1 MESKPITREASND
14 EGKDTKGGIEESPST
29 STSETTAKEDV
40 VAIPRESVIVP
51 SLLLSRM
58 QKIMLSGT
66 ISVTYF
72 MMSLSVGSGLLII
85 PVMADYFDVSVLAVQ
100 WITSAYQLAY
110 GCGLLVSG
118 RLADLYGRKKLY
130 LLGMLVSTIA
140 NVISGVIPDRIALTV
155 FRAIAGLGL
164 SISTPAGFGII
175 GITFR
180 EEPSRTIAFAA
191 LGVGTPLGAVVGEV
205 GRGWIDSCL
214 MTGRHDLLVHGKGW
228 QYLYFLIA
236 GFGILPIITG
246 IFYIPSDEKTTPPR
260 GQLTDIPDDPAGK
273 MEKSRKVDWTGAGLI
288 TVGLSLLLFSF
299 TQAGLVDEG
308 WKTPYVPPVF
318 SISVILIIVFGIWE
332 YHLEHR
338 VATSNVPPIVRL
350 SVFTRHKWRITAIL
364 GIASFDWMGGL
375 YLTSVYYQ
383 DLLGY
388 SPLKNAVHLPPAPIT
403 GIICSYLVTLAAP
416 RITAPV
422 LLALGGI
429 STGLANALFAFQPP
443 HSMYWVHKFFGAIL
457 HPFGGDLTIPI
468 GSVMISNLVDDDEQN
483 IAGALFQVALQIA
496 GTLDLCL
503 SSIILTRIESMHD
516 LLEGLRISL
525 WFNAACCWL
534 VLVIIF
540 LAFRKIGLAKDVA
553 KAIRM
558 VKE

>member
-40 VAIPRESVIVP
+40 MAIPRDSVIVP

-72 MMSLSVGSGLLII
+72 MMV
-85 PVMADYFDVSVLAVQ
+85 
-100 WITSAYQLAY
+100 TSAYQLAY
-110 GCGLLVSG
+110 GWSVKPLHSIPSVYWIYVEPHWISGLLVSG

-205 GRGWIDSCL
+205 VGGLIAGATR
-214 MTGRHDLLVHGKGW
+214 KGW

-364 GIASFDWMGGL
+364 GIASFDWMGGCGWV